1 MSDEAQR
8 MTALKRAYA
17 DIIFNTTKESATRIL
32 ASERRALQLQQNLSL
47 VKEESLA
54 MLLRLKAIMEAKIT
68 ESEKANLSQ
77 VKKIQEL
84 EVELREA
91 NDKIHY
97 LKSEVRRLNSE
108 LDRKSDIETKFI
120 DEKKPG
126 SSVSCKKY
134 NIREDIYKSGSRL
147 HSPNGLKIIKNSS
160 RYFTKDVTRH
170 EPMKNLVRSNHYG
183 GNLDFASVT
192 QSNKEPEFYR
202 DGCIHRTQAFEEIH
216 DQESNS
222 TTMCVNKKAEGAP
235 PGHSRASNHVADLQH
250 KKAERAFPQKF
261 GTTKKRL
268 RRNTRQRKFLT
279 WPTSSDT
286 LHDML
291 PQGLLK
297 SSYSSVRQSDLDRSA
312 ENMHRNGRT
321 ASPDCSAQMPG
332 EDQESEEN
340 RKTNLNRSFRKK
352 NLGLS
357 NGSGVMASG
366 TILKPCNSS
375 SSGTT
380 CQENGLKEP
389 LMMNARVL
397 IDDSVSDDDG
407 KNSRTTEQK
416 MPAKSYCNLEQNL
429 DTSATKEE
437 TTNAPP
443 SDHKDEPCK
452 PTESDVVE
460 GAKLLKYT
468 FQRKRKRGCM
478 DSKVGS
484 KFLEEKMSK
493 KNVDKG
499 TVENLSPRDM
509 DKENEENVS
518 TRKMDNDNVLVENH
532 KSSMVVESS
541 RDSRRM
547 AQVARQLISLSERR
561 WW

>member
-54 MLLRLKAIMEAKIT
+54 MLLHLKAIMEAKIT

-91 NDKIHY
+91 NDTIHY

-108 LDRKSDIETKFI
+108 LDHKSDIETKFL

-147 HSPNGLKIIKNSS
+147 PSPNGLKSIKNSS

-170 EPMKNLVRSNHYG
+170 EPMRNLVRSNHYG
-183 GNLDFASVT
+183 GHLDFASVT
-192 QSNKEPEFYR
+192 QCSKEPEFYR
-202 DGCIHRTQAFEEIH
+202 DGCIHRKQAFEEIH

-222 TTMCVNKKAEGAP
+222 TTMCVNKKAEG
-235 PGHSRASNHVADLQH
+235 V
-250 KKAERAFPQKF
+250 FPQKF

-268 RRNTRQRKFLT
+268 RRRNTRRRKFLT

-286 LHDML
+286 LHDMQ
-291 PQGLLK
+291 PRGLLK
-297 SSYSSVRQSDLDRSA
+297 SSYSLVRQSNLDRSA
-312 ENMHRNGRT
+312 ENMHRNGRI
-321 ASPDCSAQMPG
+321 ASPNCSAQMPG
-332 EDQESEEN
+332 EDQESVEN
-340 RKTNLNRSFRKK
+340 QKTNLNRSFRKK
-352 NLGLS
+352 NMGLS
-357 NGSGVMASG
+357 NGNGVMASG
-366 TILKPCNSS
+366 TILKPCNSCSENYIPRSYTS

-389 LMMNARVL
+389 LIMDARVL
-397 IDDSVSDDDG
+397 IDDSVSDNDG
-407 KNSRTTEQK
+407 KNGRTTEQK
-416 MPAKSYCNLEQNL
+416 MSAKSCCNLEQNL
-429 DTSATKEE
+429 DSSATKEE

-484 KFLEEKMSK
+484 ESPEEKMSK

-499 TVENLSPRDM
+499 NVENMSPRDM
-509 DKENEENVS
+509 DKVNEENVS

-547 AQVARQLISLSERR
+547 AQVARQLISLSEKR